1 MKASAGCRAGP
12 AELRTSP
19 LEIAATDSDGMC
31 NEVARANLHKI
42 IRFGWIVKKEFAKTM
57 SFGGRLAEERKRLG
71 LKQAEF
77 AALVGT
83 DVPKQSLYE
92 NDRRELRADYLARLA
107 DAKVDV
113 IYVLT
118 NQRMEGSWLGPGA
131 SELLS
136 AYLCLPPDMQQA
148 LADLA
153 ARLRDHFTGGPGR
166 SLHSRT
172 AEYRAEE
179 PG

>member
-1 MKASAGCRAGP
+1 
-12 AELRTSP
+12 
-19 LEIAATDSDGMC
+19 
-31 NEVARANLHKI
+31 
-42 IRFGWIVKKEFAKTM
+42 M

-113 IYVLT
+113 VYVLT
-118 NQRMEGSWLGPGA
+118 GQRMEGSWLGDGA
-131 SELLS
+131 NDLLS
-136 AYLCLPPDMQQA
+136 SYLLLPAEMQQA
-148 LADLA
+148 LVTF
-153 ARLRDHFTGGPGR
+153 ARSLGDQFSHGPGR
-166 SLHSRT
+166 TLHARN
-172 AEYRAEE
+172 ADYRAEE
-179 PG
+179 QD